1 MRFKHSPLELTYGE
15 LVCETLPTGRT
26 YVTPEGKKY
35 PSITT
40 VLSIHS
46 KDTISEWRQRVG
58 EEEANR
64 VSRVAAGR
72 GGSAHTL
79 LERYLNNEE
88 VVKEGNMPN
97 AWASFQ
103 SVCYIFDQRVGTI
116 YLQEKPLYSDH
127 LGVAGRVDLVAEFDG
142 KPSIVDLKTSSRVK
156 TEEDIHT
163 YFMQEAAY
171 AIMVEERTG
180 KPITQLVTV
189 MAVDFAEP
197 IVFIQKRDKWTGP
210 LLDTI
215 KEYRRQKLY
224 GHI

>member
-1 MRFKHSPLELTYGE
+1 MTFIHEPLELTYGE
-15 LVCETLPTGRT
+15 LVCETLPSGRT

-40 VLSIHS
+40 VLGVHTKDVIH
-46 KDTISEWRQRVG
+46 EWRQRVG

-72 GGSAHTL
+72 GSEAHAL
-79 LERYLNNEE
+79 VEKFLKNEP
-88 VVKEGNMPN
+88 VSQKESMPN
-97 AWASFQ
+97 AWAAFN
-103 SVCYIFDQRVGTI
+103 SVKDIFAKRVGKI
-116 YLQEKPLYSDH
+116 YLQEKPLYSNH
-127 LGVAGRVDLVAEFDG
+127 LRVAGRVDLVAEFNG
-142 KPSIVDLKTSSRVK
+142 KPSIIDFKTSKRVK

-180 KPITQLVTV
+180 LPITRLVTI
-189 MAVDFAEP
+189 MAVDFSEP
-197 IVFIQKRDKWTGP
+197 LVFIQKRDDWTKP
-210 LLDTI
+210 LLETI
-215 KEYRRQKLY
+215 AEYNRRKLY